1 MASFAPSAIAL
12 MEASMTWGE
21 ALSGIFGS
29 ISLTAWICLL
39 LPQLIANYKAKN
51 ADGLSMAFLIV
62 WLLGDVSNLVG
73 KSISQPL
80 HRSNR
85 CRPAPKVE
93 LRPPETLDSIT
104 HLPISRALFT
114 KLAPSAVALATYF
127 CCLDTILITQT
138 GYYKAK
144 AAQRRAA
151 SRQAAQDQ
159 VYLSAEASEDSPLLG
174 RRRRSSTDLPGSLIR
189 HDTHREST
197 LEPIRKVVTGQ
208 DETPERRPWLNNLLG
223 LTAVH
228 VVGFAGWF
236 ISYRAGAWDGDD
248 GIPDS
253 GFPEPAKADNL
264 KATLGLVLGYVSAL
278 FYLCARLPQIFK
290 NYQEKSCEG
299 LSLLFFML
307 SLTGNLTYGLSLI
320 SYSQNKEYLLNAL
333 PWLLGSLG
341 TMVEDST
348 IFVQFRIYGE
358 NGRRPSLD

>member
-12 MEASMTWGE
+12 MEASMTWGQ

-73 KSISQPL
+73 
-80 HRSNR
+80 
-85 CRPAPKVE
+85 
-93 LRPPETLDSIT
+93 
-104 HLPISRALFT
+104 ALFT